1 MDQLTESKFN
11 YNQLQPEIADFLKD
25 KETSMRETVSNAYY
39 QLGKELKEAQAKLA
53 GDNQYNGVFQ
63 KWYESLGFSRSTVY
77 RYIDYYD
84 LVLSNWEDRKQ
95 IESLP
100 KSLVY
105 EIAKKSA
112 DPKLKQQVLDG
123 DITSHKK
130 YKELKKEKEEIERRK
145 NQLEA
150 RAERIS
156 EMYEKERRE
165 KEELE
170 RKEPEVIE
178 RVEEVEV
185 VPEDIQKRIDELEK
199 RAGELE
205 EHKKEVRDAYQ
216 KKQQI
221 HNEIQEL
228 AEYKR
233 KLKEENDLTA
243 KRAEVVQGIRS
254 KVNKIRD
261 EKGSIEQLLKKD
273 VQLRDVDLYNINEM
287 ADILNEV
294 AEMIYDYVATQ
305 KSIGEKEEGEVI
317 NV

>member
-1 MDQLTESKFN
+1 MDQLIEGEFDYK
-11 YNQLQPEIADFLKD
+11 QLQPEIADFLKD
-25 KETSMRETVSNAYY
+25 KETNMRETVSNAYY
-39 QLGKELKEAQAKLA
+39 QLGKELKEAQSKLA

-77 RYIDYYD
+77 RYIDYYG

-112 DPKLKQQVLDG
+112 DPELKQKVLDG

-130 YKELKKEKEEIERRK
+130 FKELKKEKEELERRK

-156 EMYEKERRE
+156 EMYEKEKRE

-185 VPEDIQKRIDELEK
+185 VPENIQKEIEELREK
-199 RAGELE
+199 AGNLE
-205 EHKKEVRDAYQ
+205 DYKSDIKNYKQ
-216 KKQQI
+216 KKKKVDEEL
-221 HNEIQEL
+221 NEL
-228 AEYKR
+228 LEYKR
-233 KLKEENDLTA
+233 KLKEENKLIA
-243 KRAEVVQGIRS
+243 QRAEIVQGIRS
-254 KVNKIRD
+254 KVNKIID
-261 EKGSIEQLLKKD
+261 EKGSLEQLLKKD
-273 VQLRDVDLYNINEM
+273 VELRSVDLYNINEM
-287 ADILNEV
+287 ADTLNEI
-294 AEMIYDYVATQ
+294 AEMIYEYVATQ
-305 KSIGEKEEGEVI
+305 KSNKEGEIVD
-317 NV
+317 V

>member
-11 YNQLQPEIADFLKD
+11 YNQLQSDVADFLKD
-25 KETSMRETVSNAYY
+25 KETNMRETVSDAYY
-39 QLGKELKEAQAKLA
+39 KLGKELKDAQEELS
-53 GDNQYNGVFQ
+53 NNRNGIFQ
-63 KWYESLGFSRSTVY
+63 EWYESLGFSKRTVY
-77 RYIDYYD
+77 NYINYHE
-84 LVLSNWEDRKQ
+84 LIVQQLHNKELIQ
-95 IESLP
+95 SLP
-100 KSLVY
+100 KGLAY

-112 DPKLKQQVLDG
+112 DPELKQQVLDG

-130 YKELKKEKEEIERRK
+130 YKELKKEKDELERRK

-150 RAERIS
+150 RAERIG
-156 EMYEKERRE
+156 EMYEKEKRE

-170 RKEPEVIE
+170 RKEPEVVE

-243 KRAEVVQGIRS
+243 KRAEIVQGIRS